1 MTLDQIN
8 YVLEIGKTCSFSKA
22 ANNLFISQSALSL
35 AIQSIERELGRPLF
49 SRTNRGVFPTPY
61 GKAFIRYL
69 TPIQIQLRQIETIFL
84 KGKEINMLT
93 FVLANDGFQVAS
105 ETFIEL
111 FQKYQSAGVYMKQL
125 DCYSNEAKS
134 LVSNGQSDLGFI
146 RLWSCY
152 KKIEQS
158 QLNAMNLMYQQVCT
172 TSVAVGVGPG
182 NPLYDRE
189 CDCVTPNMLEG
200 FPLVQHEYMDGGPY
214 EDIISQI
221 GLPQPRSRVV
231 TSSRAVMMEITK
243 ATDAYFVTADT
254 QKLYRSG
261 LQAKLIPIVDCGV
274 EAELGWIMRRGEALN
289 PLALEYTKLLEQRF
303 I

>member
-1 MTLDQIN
+1 MTLDQIY

-69 TPIQIQLRQIETIFL
+69 TPIQIQLRQIDALFL
-84 KGKEINMLT
+84 KGKKINMLT

-134 LVSNGQSDLGFI
+134 LVSSGQSDLGFI

-189 CDCVTPNMLEG
+189 CDCVTPNMLNG

-261 LQAKLIPIVDCGV
+261 LQAKLIPIADCGV
-274 EAELGWIMRRGEALN
+274 EAELGWIMRRGEVLN
-289 PLALEYTKLLEQRF
+289 PLAMEYTKLLEQRF

>member
-8 YVLEIGKTCSFSKA
+8 YLLEIGKTCSISKA

-35 AIQSIERELGRPLF
+35 AIQSLERELGQQLF

-69 TPIQIQLRQIETIFL
+69 TPVQIQLRQIDALFL
-84 KGKEINMLT
+84 KGKELNVLT

-105 ETFIEL
+105 EVFIEL

-125 DCYSNEAKS
+125 DNYSNEGKS
-134 LVSNGQSDLGFI
+134 LVSSGQADVGFI

-158 QLNAMNLMYQQVCT
+158 QLNAMNLMYQQVC
-172 TSVAVGVGPG
+172 SVRVAVGVGPG
-182 NPLYDRE
+182 NPLYRQE
-189 CDCVTPNMLEG
+189 CEYITPDMLKD

-214 EDIISQI
+214 EDIIFQI

-231 TSSRAVMMEITK
+231 TSSRAVMAEITK
-243 ATDAYFVTADT
+243 TTNAYFVTADT
-254 QKLYRSG
+254 QSLYRPG
-261 LQAKLIPIVDCGV
+261 LQAKLIPIKDCSV
-274 EAELGWIMRRGEALN
+274 EAELGWIMRRGEALT
-289 PLALEYTKLLEQRF
+289 PLAMEYTKLLEQRF

>member
-8 YVLEIGKTCSFSKA
+8 YILEIGKTCSFSKA

-35 AIQSIERELGRPLF
+35 AIQSVERELGRPLF
-49 SRTNRGVFPTPY
+49 SRTKKGVFPTPY
-61 GKAFIRYL
+61 GKALIRYL
-69 TPIQIQLRQIETIFL
+69 TPIQIQLRQIDTLFL
-84 KGKEINMLT
+84 KGKEINILT

-125 DCYSNEAKS
+125 DSYSNEAKS
-134 LVSNGQSDLGFI
+134 LISSGQSDVGFI

-158 QLNAMNLMYQQVCT
+158 QFNAMNLLYHQICT
-172 TSVAVGVGPG
+172 TGVAVGVGPG

-189 CDCVTPNMLEG
+189 CDCVTLNMLEG
-200 FPLVQHEYMDGGPY
+200 FPLVLHEYMDSVPY
-214 EDIISQI
+214 ENIISQI
-221 GLPQPRSRVV
+221 GLPQPQSRVV
-231 TSSRAVMMEITK
+231 TSSRAVLMEITK
-243 ATDAYFVTADT
+243 TTDAYFVTADT
-254 QKLYRSG
+254 QNLYRSG
-261 LQAKLIPIVDCGV
+261 LQARLIPIADCGV
-274 EAELGWIMRRGEALN
+274 KAELGWIMRRGEALN
-289 PLALEYTKLLEQRF
+289 PLAMEYTKLLEQRF